1 MNTISDREHVPPRET
16 CCLSTSYGRPGS
28 TYTPS
33 GNYYSKCVEGPA
45 KAPRK
50 HSSPSLINFGR
61 LFSVNIFARCPRSRF
76 AAFFLHTRPR
86 DRSSSLRW
94 NTFIQ
99 TFLSRCFTLFR
110 AVSKLSRSIWK
121 EKGKLITYMFWV
133 IKFFNALG
141 NFSRSFFFFLKYFYM
156 YRSIFFFLVIVLKCL
171 EILFRV
177 KEIFFLS
184 ETWKIKFNLI

>member
-110 AVSKLSRSIWK
+110 AFQTVSIDLKRK
-121 EKGKLITYMFWV
+121 RKTYNV
-133 IKFFNALG
+133 YVLIKFFNAFG
-141 NFSRSFFFFLKYFYM
+141 NFSRSFFFF
-156 YRSIFFFLVIVLKCL
+156 
-171 EILFRV
+171 
-177 KEIFFLS
+177 
-184 ETWKIKFNLI
+184 

>member
-76 AAFFLHTRPR
+76 AAFFPSHAPS
-86 DRSSSLRW
+86 RSIFLLAMEYFYPNFFISL
-94 NTFIQ
+94 FHAV
-99 TFLSRCFTLFR
+99 SRCFQT
-110 AVSKLSRSIWK
+110 VSIDLKRKRKTYNVYVLS
-121 EKGKLITYMFWV
+121 
-133 IKFFNALG
+133 N
-141 NFSRSFFFFLKYFYM
+141 
-156 YRSIFFFLVIVLKCL
+156 
-171 EILFRV
+171 
-177 KEIFFLS
+177 
-184 ETWKIKFNLI
+184 

>member
-1 MNTISDREHVPPRET
+1 MNTISDREHVAPRET

-110 AVSKLSRSIWK
+110 AVSKLFRSI
-121 EKGKLITYMFWV
+121 
-133 IKFFNALG
+133 
-141 NFSRSFFFFLKYFYM
+141 
-156 YRSIFFFLVIVLKCL
+156 
-171 EILFRV
+171 
-177 KEIFFLS
+177 
-184 ETWKIKFNLI
+184 